1 MTDEFKIGAYT
12 LRHVTCNEGKG
23 PFYMPTPHIFIQ
35 HVSGEGLSV
44 RESAFAAWLDEQFK
58 DF

>member
-1 MTDEFKIGAYT
+1 MSDEFQIGAYT
-12 LRHVTCNEGKG
+12 LRHVICNEGKD
-23 PFYMPTPHIFIQ
+23 PPLTPTPHIFIQ
-35 HVSGEGLSV
+35 HESGEGLSV